1 MFIRFFLVSFIL
13 GICLPLHAEIYKWV
27 DENGKVHFSDHK
39 VNGAELKVLNL
50 NQISSERPQFDINVK
65 TIGIELTEE
74 EHKHIVDGVNYVYEF
89 FNRALYLDIYKTVPV
104 NIVILKDKNAYDN
117 YLTQNGWGK
126 SKESYGI
133 YARKRH
139 QITTYIRDERKGIF
153 RTIRHEVSH
162 AIVHTIMPYT
172 PAWLNEGL
180 AEQMETLNRKE
191 TGLYIVPHKYN
202 RRVVDRAAKD
212 ESLIDISEFLKLPS
226 GKWRHTL
233 SEGER
238 SLQSQAGQFVYY
250 LLSTPPNR
258 SFITRLMHK
267 FEQGDR
273 TLSYYLVN
281 DNYIGGVKALE
292 VNWNHWAK
300 KQSKDIIELF

>member
-1 MFIRFFLVSFIL
+1 MLIRFFLVVSIVS
-13 GICLPLHAEIYKWV
+13 ICSSLHAEIYKWV
-27 DENGKVHFSDHK
+27 DENGKVHFGDRK
-39 VNGAELKVLNL
+39 MNGAELKVLNL
-50 NQISSERPQFDINVK
+50 NQVKSERSQFNIDIK
-65 TIGIELTEE
+65 TIDVELTQE
-74 EHKHIVDGVNYVYEF
+74 EHKHIVDSVNYVYEF

-104 NIVILKDKNAYDN
+104 NIVILKDKNAYVS

-126 SKESYGI
+126 SAVSYGI
-133 YARKRH
+133 YVRKRH
-139 QITTYIRDERKGIF
+139 QIVTYIRDEREGTF

-180 AEQMETLNRKE
+180 AEQMETLSRKE
-191 TGLYIVPHKYN
+191 AGLYITSHKYN
-202 RRVVDRAAKD
+202 RRVVDRAVKNGT
-212 ESLIDISEFLKLPS
+212 LIDISEFLKLPS
-226 GKWRHTL
+226 AKWRHTI
-233 SEGER
+233 SRGER

-258 SFITRLMHK
+258 SFVTRLMHN

-292 VNWNHWAK
+292 VNWSHWAK
-300 KQSKDIIELF
+300 KQSKSIVELF